1 MDAVGDATARYAGAG
16 YRTIVEGIVLPG
28 WFLGPLRKRI
38 EGSGLSAHYALL
50 CAPLELCRARVAQRP
65 ASPIGDGSALEAV
78 WRSFEDIG
86 GYEGHAIDVG
96 GLSAEQVADA
106 VEARLREG
114 SLALG

>member
-1 MDAVGDATARYAGAG
+1 
-16 YRTIVEGIVLPG
+16 
-28 WFLGPLRKRI
+28 
-38 EGSGLSAHYALL
+38 
-50 CAPLELCRARVAQRP
+50 
-65 ASPIGDGSALEAV
+65 LEAV